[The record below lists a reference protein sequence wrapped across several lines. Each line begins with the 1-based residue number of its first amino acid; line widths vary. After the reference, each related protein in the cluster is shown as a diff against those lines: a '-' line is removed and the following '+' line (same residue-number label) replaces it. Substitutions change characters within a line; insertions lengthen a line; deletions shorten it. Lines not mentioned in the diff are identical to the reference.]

1 MNPLVSALTSF
12 SHTPVSAIQ
21 ELEEAV
27 TTKAVAKGEC
37 LLEIGQIARKMY
49 FIHAGVARVY
59 YLKESRDVTD
69 YFAVDNQ
76 FIGAVESLFTLQPS
90 QKAMETL
97 TETELSYISY
107 SDFEMLCSKHHSI
120 ETIGRKVATFAF
132 LEGQQRIESIRFM
145 SAAERYRELER
156 KYPGLTNR
164 IPLKYIASYLGTSQ
178 VSLSRIRAGV
188 Q

>member
-12 SHTPVSAIQ
+12 SNTPVSVVQ
-21 ELEEAV
+21 ELENAV
-27 TTKAVAKGEC
+27 VTQFLGKGES
-37 LLEIGQIARKMY
+37 LLEIGQVARKMY
-49 FIHAGVARVY
+49 FIHTGVARVY
-59 YLKESRDVTD
+59 YLKEGRDVTD
-69 YFAVDNQ
+69 YFAIDNQ
-76 FIGAVESLFTLQPS
+76 FIGAVESLFTQKPS

-97 TETELSYISY
+97 TETELSYILY
-107 SDFEMLCSKHHSI
+107 ADFESLCSKHHSI
-120 ETIGRKVATFAF
+120 EAIGRKTATFAF

-145 SAAERYRELER
+145 SAGDRYHELER

-178 VSLSRIRAGV
+178 VSLSRIRAGI